1 MKYYVGAYASSPCN
15 NGWDASLESEF
26 YAALKQDNRIQ
37 GLEHPFT
44 GQLHSEDDAWFLNNI
59 DPSWKFVFTC
69 VPGIMAALKKNP
81 AFGIASSDEAGRLQ
95 AVTFMQKA
103 RDAIAKLNQHSGK
116 PVVSAIQIQTAPNQN
131 NTAAST
137 EALTKSLTEMQSWD
151 WQGTRIVIEHCD
163 TLIEGQLP
171 AKGFLT
177 LKQEIDTLNLINAS
191 LKTNMGL
198 TINWG
203 RSVIEMRSTEGAL
216 THIQQAR
223 DAGLLCGLMFS
234 GASGAETEYGAWRDS
249 HMPHAK
255 ETSEIP
261 GAEGSLMT
269 TAEIHKCLQ
278 MANHKNL
285 PIVGIKLGV
294 RPADASLKE
303 RLGYIDAALTI
314 LCSAQ

>member
-15 NGWDASLESEF
+15 NGWDAALESEL
-26 YAALKQDNRIQ
+26 YAALKKDSRIQ

-44 GQLHSEDDAWFLNNI
+44 GQLHSNDDAWFLNNI
-59 DPSWKFVFTC
+59 DPRWKFVFTC

-81 AFGIASSDEAGRLQ
+81 AFGIASNDEEGRLQ
-95 AVTFMQKA
+95 AVAFMQKA

-116 PVVSAIQIQTAPNQN
+116 PVVTAIQIQTAPNQA

-137 EALTKSLTEMQSWD
+137 DALIKSLTEMQSWD

-163 TLIEGQLP
+163 TLIEGQVP

-177 LKQEIDTLNLINAS
+177 LEQEITALNTINAS

-198 TINWG
+198 TVNWG
-203 RSVIEMRSTEGAL
+203 RSVIETRSAEGAMI
-216 THIQQAR
+216 HIQQAR

-234 GASGAETEYGAWRDS
+234 GASGIETEYGAWRDS

-255 ETSEIP
+255 EGENTP

-269 TAEIHKCLQ
+269 TAEIQKCLQ
-278 MANHKNL
+278 AANYNEL
-285 PIVGIKLGV
+285 PIVGIKLGI
-294 RPADASLKE
+294 RPASASLDE
-303 RLGYIDAALTI
+303 RLGYIDAALSIMNT
-314 LCSAQ
+314 

>member
-15 NGWDASLESEF
+15 NGWDSSLESEL
-26 YAALKQDNRIQ
+26 YAALKQDSRIQ

-81 AFGIASSDEAGRLQ
+81 AFGIASNDEEGRLQ
-95 AVTFMQKA
+95 AVAFMQKA
-103 RDAIAKLNQHSGK
+103 RDAIATLNQHSGK
-116 PVVSAIQIQTAPNQN
+116 PVVTAIQIQTAPNQQ

-137 EALTKSLTEMQSWD
+137 DALIKSLTEMQSWD

-163 TLIEGQLP
+163 TLIEGQIP

-177 LKQEIDTLNLINAS
+177 LDQEISVLSQLNKALN
-191 LKTNMGL
+191 TNMGL

-203 RSVIEMRSTEGAL
+203 RSVIETRSTEGAVN
-216 THIQQAR
+216 HIQQTR

-234 GASGAETEYGAWRDS
+234 GASGEDTEYGAWKDS

-255 ETSEIP
+255 EDENVL
-261 GAEGSLMT
+261 GADGSLMT
-269 TAEIHKCLQ
+269 STEIHKCLQ
-278 MANHKNL
+278 AANHTEL
-285 PIVGIKLGV
+285 PIVGIKLGI
-294 RPADASLKE
+294 RPASASLGE

-314 LCSAQ
+314 LDA